1 MAAAEKGERTASL
14 PYGCS
19 QDTLQQQCSP
29 TPSVTFVAKARMG
42 QLETG
47 TFTISHGFTSCLFFL
62 FLATLSCVGTKPW
75 PRIKAVRAYVITAD
89 ESGDQGADCHDVESD
104 HWING
109 GLGPIANP
117 MSGWV

>member
-1 MAAAEKGERTASL
+1 MAAAEKGERSCLASIRL
-14 PYGCS
+14 LS
-19 QDTLQQQCSP
+19 RH
-29 TPSVTFVAKARMG
+29 VAAAV
-42 QLETG
+42 
-47 TFTISHGFTSCLFFL
+47 FTNAVRYIRCKGEWASKSSHHLAPISHGSLFVSF
-62 FLATLSCVGTKPW
+62 FFPASLSCVGTKPW